1 MGGKE
6 KLTNDPSEYI
16 RDRGKHARGRQER
29 GEIAHPDRLHRRED
43 DVADA
48 AHERRGEQHEAA
60 LLRLV
65 GHVCRDKGG
74 EEGDEVWGRGEA
86 LGVEGAVA
94 HVFEDGGQVDG
105 QGGVG
110 DVGAEIH

>member
-1 MGGKE
+1 MR
-6 KLTNDPSEYI
+6 
-16 RDRGKHARGRQER
+16 RDE
-29 GEIAHPDRLHRRED
+29 
-43 DVADA
+43 
-48 AHERRGEQHEAA
+48 
-60 LLRLV
+60 
-65 GHVCRDKGG
+65 GG